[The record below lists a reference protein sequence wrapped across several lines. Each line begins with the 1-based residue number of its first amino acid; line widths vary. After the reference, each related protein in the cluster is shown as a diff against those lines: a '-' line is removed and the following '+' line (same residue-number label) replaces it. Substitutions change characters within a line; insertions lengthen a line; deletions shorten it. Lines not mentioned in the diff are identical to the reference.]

1 MAEDTAEQ
9 YHYPPKPR
17 EQYGLHGRIANTPAR
32 LVGYGE
38 SWSGDQCVLW
48 AEGVV
53 EQNAVFGESLQLRRR
68 VEAKLGESRLVIT
81 DEVTNT
87 GHDPTPHMLLY
98 HVNAGFPVVDEGSRV
113 IAPIVSR
120 RAREGPLRNANL
132 TLSAPSRGWVEEV
145 YEHRMGCE
153 PEGTVPVAIV
163 NDARGLALYQVY
175 EQRYLPY
182 HFLWLMLGQGTYVVG
197 IEPSTNSVDGR
208 IAARRAGELAEL
220 QPGEQRTYRLELGG
234 LTGPK
239 QISAFERRVRAARRK
254 VRSK

>member
-1 MAEDTAEQ
+1 MD
-9 YHYPPKPR
+9 
-17 EQYGLHGRIANTPAR
+17 
-32 LVGYGE
+32 
-38 SWSGDQCVLW
+38 
-48 AEGVV
+48 
-53 EQNAVFGESLQLRRR
+53 
-68 VEAKLGESRLVIT
+68 
-81 DEVTNT
+81 
-87 GHDPTPHMLLY
+87 
-98 HVNAGFPVVDEGSRV
+98 
-113 IAPIVSR
+113 
-120 RAREGPLRNANL
+120 
-132 TLSAPSRGWVEEV
+132 
-145 YEHRMGCE
+145 CE